1 MIWWLQGGR
10 LPPDRWPRAAGHSL
24 VGLAAVL
31 GPAGRLRVTAGFG
44 FFGVAGLA
52 VADLPLAALAVAG

>member
-1 MIWWLQGGR
+1 
-10 LPPDRWPRAAGHSL
+10 